1 LVGWL
6 VGWLLGLGQV
16 APVQQAPALTR
27 GPYLQSTTRD
37 STLVVWQTD
46 RPGDSVVEYGASDYS
61 LLSSDSASTTTHV
74 IPLLGL
80 IPGTTYQYRIK
91 TDGAVLHAATFATA
105 PDPGDAFDFVMIGDS
120 GVGSEA
126 QAAVAAQMRTLEP
139 DFVLHLGDVI
149 YPDGQ
154 AEGYDPLFFDPY
166 AGVVDR
172 VSVFPVLGNHDYISS
187 RGRPYLETFYLPANN
202 PEQTERYYSF
212 DWGNAHFTALDS
224 NQRFEPD
231 SDERRWLE
239 ADLAASDALWK
250 FAFLHH
256 AIYTSGPH
264 GADGYVTP
272 LRDALAPL
280 FEQYGV
286 DFVFAGHDHDYERST
301 PRRDYAPDSDGVVYV
316 VSGGG
321 GAGLYAVG
329 ASPFTAFASSAHH
342 LVQVRIDG
350 CIFSLRAISVTGAVL
365 DQIALARCPRPPYLP
380 IGVKP

>member
-1 LVGWL
+1 LAAWLVGWL
-6 VGWLLGLGQV
+6 VALGQV
-16 APVQQAPALTR
+16 VSAQAAVTLTR

-37 STLVVWQTD
+37 STIIVWQTD
-46 RPGDSVVEYGASDYS
+46 LPGDSVVEYGVSDPS
-61 LLSSDSASTTTHV
+61 LLFGDSTPTTTHV
-74 IPLLGL
+74 IPLTGL
-80 IPGTTYQYRIK
+80 IPGATYQYRIK

-105 PDPGDAFDFVMIGDS
+105 PDPGGAFDFVMIGDS

-126 QAAVAAQMRTLEP
+126 QAAVAAQMRALEP

-154 AEGYDPLFFDPY
+154 AEGYDPWFFDPY
-166 AGVVDR
+166 AGVLDR
-172 VSVFPVLGNHDYISS
+172 APVFPVLGNHDYISS
-187 RGRPYLETFYLPANN
+187 RGQPYLEAFYLPANN
-202 PEQTERYYSF
+202 PEQSERYYSF

-250 FAFLHH
+250 FVFFHH
-256 AIYTSGPH
+256 ALYTTGPH
-264 GADGYVTP
+264 GHDGYVIP
-272 LRDALAPL
+272 LRDTLAPL

-286 DFVFAGHDHDYERST
+286 DFVFAGHDHTYERST
-301 PRRDYAPDSDGVVYV
+301 PRRDYAPASDGVVYI

-329 ASPFTAFASSAHH
+329 ASPFTAFSASVHH
-342 LVQVRIDG
+342 VVQVRIDD
-350 CIFSLRAISVTGAVL
+350 CFFSLRAIDVTGAAL